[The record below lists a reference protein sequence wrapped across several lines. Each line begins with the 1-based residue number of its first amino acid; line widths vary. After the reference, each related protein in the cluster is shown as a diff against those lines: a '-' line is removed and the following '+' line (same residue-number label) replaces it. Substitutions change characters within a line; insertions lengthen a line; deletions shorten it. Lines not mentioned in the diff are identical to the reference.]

1 MTLAAPPVSATA
13 EEQHEDDDNQNHFH
27 GKPPLTVMALFA
39 AHRIFYSADCVLN
52 LARNLVG
59 PAFSFQLLVAEG
71 LPSGFFHGALGLLG
85 RTFDPI
91 FIHCL
96 SSILVRGLSTE
107 ITPASTL

>member
-27 GKPPLTVMALFA
+27 GKPPLTVLALLA
-39 AHRIFYSADCVLN
+39 AHRIFHSADSVLS

-59 PAFSFQLLVAEG
+59 LAFSFQLLVAEN
-71 LPSGFFHGALGLLG
+71 LPGGFFHGTLSLHG

-91 FIHCL
+91 FIHCR
-96 SSILVRGLSTE
+96 ILDPRSWVE
-107 ITPASTL
+107 Y